1 MSRLKILMLTP
12 YLPYPLL
19 SGGQI
24 RTYNLLK
31 KLADKYDV
39 TLFALIKDESERQ
52 YLPELE
58 KYCRKVKLFKRSR
71 KPFTIKNIL
80 QTAFSSYPF
89 LVMRNH
95 VPETIKAVRLELAAS
110 HYDLIHA
117 ETFYMMPHIPDTKI
131 PILLVEQT
139 IEYLG
144 YESFANK
151 VRFMPIRQILKL
163 DIAKIRHWEEYYW
176 KSCTQLVTMSAE
188 DKEFIATTVDPQKI
202 SVVSNGVDVKWFA
215 EKERRLPESPTVLS
229 VGTFNWLPNVEAVKF
244 LVEKVWPLI
253 KAKMPDAKL
262 WIVGNAPTAEIFEY
276 QKKDSTI
283 TITGGIPD
291 IRDAFTQ
298 AHVLVAPV
306 FSGKGTRYKIL
317 EAMASSTPIVASEI
331 AVEGLDVTNG
341 DQVLTSNSAEGLANL
356 TIQVL
361 QDADLQKKLAKNGKS
376 FVTAKYD
383 WEYIGQKL
391 DSIYLR
397 LVSQSQTDA
406 TAKGPVQTS
415 A

>member
-58 KYCRKVKLFKRSR
+58 KYCSKVKLFKRSG
-71 KPFTIKNIL
+71 KPFTLKNIFR
-80 QTAFSSYPF
+80 TAFSSYPF
-89 LVMRNH
+89 LVIRNRS
-95 VPETIKAVRLELAAS
+95 PETIKAVKKELTTT

-117 ETFYMMPHIPDTKI
+117 ETFYMMPHIPETKV

-144 YESFANK
+144 YESFADK
-151 VRFMPIRQILKL
+151 VKLWPVRQVLKL
-163 DIAKIRHWEEYYW
+163 DISKIRQWEEYYW
-176 KSCTQLVTMSAE
+176 KSCTQLITMSEE
-188 DKEFIATTVDPQKI
+188 DKMFIAQTVDAQKI
-202 SVVSNGVDVKWFA
+202 DVVSNGVDVKWFA
-215 EKERRLPESPTVLS
+215 EKERRLPEFPTVLS
-229 VGTFNWLPNVEAVKF
+229 VGTFNWLPNVEAVNF
-244 LVEKVWPLI
+244 LVQKVWPII
-253 KAKMPDAKL
+253 KEKMPEAKL
-262 WIVGNAPTAEIFEY
+262 WIVGNAPTPEIFEY
-276 QKKDSTI
+276 QKKDTSI

-317 EAMASSTPIVASEI
+317 EAMAAGTPIVASEI
-331 AVEGLDVTNG
+331 AVEGLDVENG
-341 DQVLTSNSAEGLANL
+341 NQVLTSNTPEGIAEL
-356 TIQVL
+356 TMKVL
-361 QDADLQKKLAKNGKS
+361 KDPALQKSLAKNGKT
-376 FVTAKYD
+376 FVTSKYD
-383 WEYIGQKL
+383 WDFIGEKL

-397 LVSQSQTDA
+397 LVSRSHEKEA
-406 TAKGPVQTS
+406 EK
-415 A
+415 

>member
-12 YLPYPLL
+12 YLPFPLL

-58 KYCRKVKLFKRSR
+58 KYCRKVKLFKRSQ
-71 KPFTIKNIL
+71 KPFTLRNIL
-80 QTAFSSYPF
+80 QTAISSYPF
-89 LVMRNH
+89 LVIRNH
-95 VPETIKAVRLELAAS
+95 VPETIKAVRLELAAEK
-110 HYDLIHA
+110 YDLIHA

-144 YESFANK
+144 YESFADK
-151 VRFMPIRQILKL
+151 VSFWPLRQILKT
-163 DIAKIRHWEEYYW
+163 DIAKIRHWEEFYW
-176 KSCTQLVTMSAE
+176 RSCTQLVTMSDD
-188 DKEFIATTVDPQKI
+188 DKEFIAKTVSPDKI

-215 EKERRLPESPTVLS
+215 EKARRLPSAPTVLS
-229 VGTFNWLPNVEAVKF
+229 VGTFNWLPNVEAVRF
-244 LVEKVWPLI
+244 LVQKVWPII
-253 KAKMPDAKL
+253 KKSMPEAKL
-262 WIVGNAPTAEIFEY
+262 WIVGNAPTPEIFEY
-276 QKKDSTI
+276 QKKDSSI

-317 EAMASSTPIVASEI
+317 EAMAAGTPIVATEI
-331 AVEGLDVTNG
+331 AVEGLEVTNG
-341 DQVLTSNSAEGLANL
+341 VQVLTSNTAEGMAAE
-356 TIQVL
+356 TIKVL
-361 QDADLQKKLAKNGKS
+361 RDTSLQQKLAKGGKS
-376 FVTAKYD
+376 FVTSKYD
-383 WEYIGQKL
+383 WEFIGEKL

-397 LVSQSQTDA
+397 LVSRSHQT
-406 TAKGPVQTS
+406 QQR
-415 A
+415 